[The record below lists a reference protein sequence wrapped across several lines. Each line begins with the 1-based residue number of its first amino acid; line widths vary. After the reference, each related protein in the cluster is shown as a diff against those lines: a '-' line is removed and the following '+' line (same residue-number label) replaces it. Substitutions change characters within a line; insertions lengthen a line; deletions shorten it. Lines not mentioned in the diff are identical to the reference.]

1 MRSRGAPASSTC
13 RRHAGPPRQMCRE
26 AVFGVQK
33 YDDHPAPAR
42 TRWQGA
48 GTRAVLFTHTAKTEA
63 ETDTPRTK
71 RTHSLVLGTDRQQR
85 FRGDESAGGPPAGR
99 WA

>member
-1 MRSRGAPASSTC
+1 M
-13 RRHAGPPRQMCRE
+13 
-26 AVFGVQK
+26 QK
-33 YDDHPAPAR
+33 YDDHPDPAR
-42 TRWQGA
+42 TQWRGA
-48 GTRAVLFTHTAKTEA
+48 GTRAVLLTHTAKTEA

-85 FRGDESAGGPPAGR
+85 FHRDESAGGPPAGR